1 MEDKRNSSSGGRAE
15 GMVERPQGHTFG
27 DPLPSRGWVPCLQHM
42 SLGGSTAY
50 ANQNTGY
57 LALQPRT
64 VDSGGQPQ
72 AWPANRGIEVC
83 SWLLCS
89 EIPSFIPHLFPHPQS
104 RDSDCLSSHLSQDF
118 LNHNPCTDRPCMER
132 PGMGKSASHT
142 PISISN
148 SLPSMSSSAWHVGL
162 TRWHLPRA
170 H

>member
-1 MEDKRNSSSGGRAE
+1 MVQRVWKTRKRNSSSGGRAE

-27 DPLPSRGWVPCLQHM
+27 DPLPSSGWVPCLQHM

-72 AWPANRGIEVC
+72 AGPANRGIEVC

-118 LNHNPCTDRPCMER
+118 LNHSPCTDPVQNVQAWE
-132 PGMGKSASHT
+132 SQL
-142 PISISN
+142 PI
-148 SLPSMSSSAWHVGL
+148 LPSPYL
-162 TRWHLPRA
+162 THYPPCPALPGTWD
-170 H
+170 